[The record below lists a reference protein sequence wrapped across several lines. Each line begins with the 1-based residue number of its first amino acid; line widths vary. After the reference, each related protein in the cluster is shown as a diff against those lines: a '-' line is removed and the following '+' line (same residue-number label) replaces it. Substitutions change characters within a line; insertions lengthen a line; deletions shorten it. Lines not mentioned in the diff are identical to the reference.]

1 MKLVRYV
8 NKEKKHSYYML
19 HENVNGRE
27 FRFLVNFPTN
37 RNRDILKL
45 FEEVV
50 YVENKEDPK
59 KEIKD

>member
-50 YVENKEDPK
+50 YVDTK
-59 KEIKD
+59 KEECK